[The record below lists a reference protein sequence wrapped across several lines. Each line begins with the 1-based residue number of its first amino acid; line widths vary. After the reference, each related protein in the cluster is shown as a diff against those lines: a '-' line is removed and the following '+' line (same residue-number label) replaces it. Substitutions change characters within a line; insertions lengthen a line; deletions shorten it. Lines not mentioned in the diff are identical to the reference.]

1 MSRRQPLVAIRAL
14 RNLIANPENTEEV
27 FVIMRAL
34 SGDAVKDGA
43 ARFAA
48 TDVGRQV
55 LTAGTDILPKLC
67 DRDALRRLPEG
78 SLGRRYVTFAENAG
92 ITADGLVE
100 ASEVV
105 SEEYMTLTEDEALY
119 ARRLRD
125 THDLWHVVSGFST
138 APFGEVCVVAF
149 SYAQTKNLGFAAIA
163 LIGALKVARD
173 SGQSGVLRAA
183 WQAYRIG
190 RRAAWLPG
198 ADWEALLCRPLH
210 EVRAALKITPPTRYQ
225 RLAPDSHGWRDAAGA
240 AA

>member
-14 RNLIANPENTEEV
+14 RNLIANPQNTEEV

-34 SGDAVKDGA
+34 SGDALQRGT

-48 TDVGRQV
+48 TEFGRRA
-55 LTAGTDILPKLC
+55 LTEGRDILPRLC
-67 DRDALRRLPEG
+67 DRDALRQLPEG
-78 SLGRRYVTFAENAG
+78 TLGRRYVTFAENAG
-92 ITADGLVE
+92 ITADGLVA

-105 SEEYMTLTEDEALY
+105 SEEYTTLTEDEALY

-138 APFGEVCVVAF
+138 QPFGEVCVVAF
-149 SYAQTKNLGFAAIA
+149 SYAQTRNLGFAAIA
-163 LIGALKVARD
+163 LIGALKVAKD

-198 ADWEALLCRPLH
+198 ADWEALLARPLE
-210 EVRAALKITPPTRYQ
+210 EVRAALRVTPPTRYQ
-225 RLAPDSHGWRDAAGA
+225 RLAPDSHGWRDVAGA